1 MISNRGRLSPA
12 IVVPERTATWT
23 AADDGR
29 AQTYEAMLARK
40 GVSEAERRRLIPCL
54 VWSAK
59 VPGLRYPE
67 AIERRLAEVA
77 PRSI

>member
-29 AQTYEAMLARK
+29 AQTYEAFLTRK

-59 VPGLRYPE
+59 VPGLLYPE
-67 AIERRLAEVA
+67 AVERRLAEL
-77 PRSI
+77 RWKS

>member
-1 MISNRGRLSPA
+1 MISNRGRRSPV

-29 AQTYEAMLARK
+29 ALTYEATLARK

-67 AIERRLAEVA
+67 AVERRLAEV
-77 PRSI
+77 RHKS

>member
-1 MISNRGRLSPA
+1 
-12 IVVPERTATWT
+12 VVPERTATWT

-29 AQTYEAMLARK
+29 AQTYEAILARK

-67 AIERRLAEVA
+67 AVERRLAEV
-77 PRSI
+77 RCKS